1 MSAIADMAK
10 LALNLRNK
18 RMDNGCVIFFALFLG
33 KDRVEVNMW
42 YVLQTMTGDEEE
54 LVHMIRRLL
63 PSRCYTDCFVPY
75 YERVWRKQQK
85 SYVHVERLFPGY
97 VFILTDTPDDVFME
111 LKRVPA
117 MSKLL
122 ADGNFNFLSLE
133 AEEEEFFCRMLG
145 ETHIVRLSYV
155 ETNGKGK
162 VYRVSGPLEEYLT
175 QVVRY
180 QFKKRYAIIRLKLLG
195 EEKTTALGIIL
206 NEDVRQEI
214 EYGKIEAPVTLPPTY
229 QAILPEAGAS
239 FDVGDQVTVLSGTFE
254 HMSGIIWKVKKNTV
268 EIGVRLFGQDMSM
281 EVPVELVCKS

>member
-1 MSAIADMAK
+1 
-10 LALNLRNK
+10 
-18 RMDNGCVIFFALFLG
+18 
-33 KDRVEVNMW
+33 MW

-54 LVHMIRRLL
+54 LVHMIHRLL
-63 PSRCYTDCFVPY
+63 PGRCYTDCFVPY
-75 YERVWRKQQK
+75 YERIWRKQQK

-122 ADGNFNFLSLE
+122 ADGSYHFLALE
-133 AEEEEFFCRMLG
+133 EEEEEFFQKMLG

-162 VYRVSGPLEEYLT
+162 VSRIAGPLENYLT

-180 QFKKRYAIIRLKLLG
+180 QFKKRYAVIRLRLLG
-195 EEKTTALGIIL
+195 EEKTTVLGIL
-206 NEDVRQEI
+206 LSEDVRQEI
-214 EYGKIEAPVTLPPTY
+214 EYGKVEAPLTLPLIY
-229 QAILPEAGAS
+229 RAIKPEMEDS
-239 FDVGDQVTVLSGTFE
+239 FAVGDPVTVLSGTFE

-281 EVPVELVCKS
+281 EVPMEAVSKC

>member
-1 MSAIADMAK
+1 
-10 LALNLRNK
+10 
-18 RMDNGCVIFFALFLG
+18 
-33 KDRVEVNMW
+33 MW

-63 PSRCYTDCFVPY
+63 PENCYTDCFVPY
-75 YERVWRKQQK
+75 YERIWRKQQK

-97 VFILTDTPDDVFME
+97 VFILTETPDDVFME

-122 ADGNFNFLSLE
+122 ADRNFQFLSLE
-133 AEEEEFFCRMLG
+133 TEEEEFLGKMLG
-145 ETHIVRLSYV
+145 ETHIVKLSYV

-162 VYRVSGPLEEYLT
+162 VYRVAGPLEDYLT
-175 QVVRY
+175 HVVRY
-180 QFKKRYAIIRLKLLG
+180 QFKKRYAIIRLRLLG
-195 EEKTTALGIIL
+195 QDKTTALGIIL

-214 EYGKIEAPVTLPPTY
+214 EYGKIEAPLMLSPIY
-229 QAILPEAGAS
+229 QAPQPGEGAS
-239 FDVGDQVTVLSGTFE
+239 LMAGDRVTVLSGTFE

-281 EVPVELVCKS
+281 EVPLESVCKL

>member
-1 MSAIADMAK
+1 
-10 LALNLRNK
+10 
-18 RMDNGCVIFFALFLG
+18 MDNGCVIFFALFMG
-33 KDRVEVNMW
+33 NDGVEVNMW

-54 LVHMIRRLL
+54 LVHMIHRLL
-63 PSRCYTDCFVPY
+63 PGRCYTDCFVPY
-75 YERVWRKQQK
+75 YERIWRKQQR

-122 ADGNFNFLSLE
+122 ADGNFHFLSLE
-133 AEEEEFFCRMLG
+133 GEEEEFFRRMLG

-162 VYRVSGPLEEYLT
+162 VFRVSGPLEDYLT

-180 QFKKRYAIIRLKLLG
+180 QFKKRYVIIRLKLLG

-214 EYGKIEAPVTLPPTY
+214 EYGKIEAPITFPPTY
-229 QAILPEAGAS
+229 QAIKPETGEALA
-239 FDVGDQVTVLSGTFE
+239 VGDQVTVLSGTFE

-281 EVPVELVCKS
+281 EVPMESVCTC